1 MSENPETG
9 PVVRPPHAP
18 DEADRV
24 EQSELDLGVVS
35 TGSPEVD
42 RALTPIEELADRSVS
57 DHPEIFE
64 RVLDGLTATM
74 TEGAE
79 ANDSPANEG
88 SVSEG
93 STPDS

>member
-1 MSENPETG
+1 MIQVSEIPETSQAT
-9 PVVRPPHAP
+9 RPPHVQ
-18 DEADRV
+18 DDADRA

-42 RALTPIEELADRSVS
+42 QALTPIEGLAERGVS

-64 RVLDGLTATM
+64 PVLDGLTATM
-74 TEGAE
+74 TEGG
-79 ANDSPANEG
+79 DSTNEG